1 MKDMGKIKFYA
12 DATKVGMPF
21 VCVNEGGF
29 HNAIFMLDTGSTGN
43 ILFGYVYEQAKEQLK
58 EAEGDYTVTGI
69 DGQPQKVLR
78 VIGNVPFC
86 GKSYDMSFLVRNDDD
101 AGRLLFEEMRFPIVG
116 IGTLLWQSMIGYWTL
131 ANKKS
136 LYLKTLKLI
145 MPRDRKK

>member
-1 MKDMGKIKFYA
+1 MGTIKFYA
-12 DATKVGMPF
+12 DATRVGMPF
-21 VCVNEGGF
+21 VCVNDGGF

-86 GKSYDMSFLVRNDDD
+86 GKSYEMSFLVRNDDD